1 MDERVRAKA
10 KFNNIVDDIHRRAI
24 EDVLYFNSLLT
35 FAVFIGLSQTYEAN
49 RSQEKGD
56 ECTAGPGVHRK
67 LIICEVLAFACFLSS
82 SLSAKALKL
91 LLTSHENK
99 QRRYIFTD
107 IPFQL
112 KSVMLIATAGSSLMG
127 MIALVFS
134 VVYLVQIQI
143 GVYSCTRGEARLVIW
158 ILCIIALFSLVLYM
172 TSMISGYLASYD
184 IRDDPGQEE
193 EISGATDTELQR
205 IGNSGNR
212 IDVG

>member
-10 KFNNIVDDIHRRAI
+10 KFNNIVDDIHRRTI

-112 KSVMLIATAGSSLMG
+112 KTVMLIATAGSSLMG
-127 MIALVFS
+127 MISLVFS
-134 VVYLVQIQI
+134 VVFLVQIQI

-158 ILCIIALFSLVLYM
+158 ILCIIGLFSLVLYM

>member
-1 MDERVRAKA
+1 MNKPDRREYATKMDERVRAKA
-10 KFNNIVDDIHRRAI
+10 KFNNIVDDIHRRTI

-99 QRRYIFTD
+99 RRRYIFTD

-112 KSVMLIATAGSSLMG
+112 KTVMLIATAGSSLMG
-127 MIALVFS
+127 MISLVFS
-134 VVYLVQIQI
+134 VVFLVQIQI
-143 GVYSCTRGEARLVIW
+143 
-158 ILCIIALFSLVLYM
+158 
-172 TSMISGYLASYD
+172 GYLASYD

>member
-158 ILCIIALFSLVLYM
+158 ILCIIGLFSLVLYM